1 MAHTKELT
9 MTAVTKREPHPTR
22 VDEAEQNSDPGMLPV
37 APDQGPVPAVIPA
50 DPEHD
55 RVVDPEA

>member
-1 MAHTKELT
+1 

-50 DPEHD
+50 DPGHD